1 MGFLIDRENGV
12 AYESTKK
19 SRQNAYFG
27 SNICGIRTNL

>member
-1 MGFLIDRENGV
+1 MGFLIDREKN
-12 AYESTKK
+12 ESTKK